1 MTLEQEEQQE
11 ILSAFERG
19 HKLHLLR
26 IQPGWQDL
34 LDIMEAEVVKW
45 ELRLLNT
52 PSGESEAMLR
62 DLHAEA
68 KVSRAMFERIQ
79 LRVQAAVD
87 ASVQVAATASPI
99 DYKTTNL

>member
-1 MTLEQEEQQE
+1 MTLEREEQQE

-19 HKLHLLR
+19 HRLHQTR
-26 IQPGWQDL
+26 STQGWQDV
-34 LDIMEAEVVKW
+34 LDLMEEEVVKW
-45 ELRLLNT
+45 EHRLLNT

-68 KVSRAMFERIQ
+68 KVSRAMMERIQ
-79 LRVQAAVD
+79 IRIQAAID
-87 ASVQVAATASPI
+87 ASVQLVEASPI